1 MASPI
6 FPSFTP
12 DVATD
17 TSLSRT
23 SEEFNNKVTIL
34 NDQVKNALA
43 KVQEQPSDAAAL
55 AEYQARLGD
64 YTLFR
69 TAQSSTVKSY
79 KDICAAII
87 QNFH

>member
-6 FPSFTP
+6 FPNFTP
-12 DVATD
+12 DVATN
-17 TSLSRT
+17 TSLSFT
-23 SEEFNNKVTIL
+23 SEDFNARVTTL
-34 NDQVKNALA
+34 NEEVKAALA
-43 KVQEQPSDAAAL
+43 LVKQKPSDAAAL
-55 AEYQARLGD
+55 ADYQARLGD